1 MTKKSKASSLF
12 VLDGSEEDYAQNYWE
27 DMPEFEQND
36 LDIYGSM
43 NIAFRTEEDFRAFVQ
58 LIEQP
63 SVSIKSRG
71 VYYPVRAKS
80 ENTLLRWMPDEE

>member
-43 NIAFRTEEDFRAFVQ
+43 NIAFRT
-58 LIEQP
+58 LICALCVMLSPAICKE
-63 SVSIKSRG
+63 
-71 VYYPVRAKS
+71 
-80 ENTLLRWMPDEE
+80 